1 MRGFATSL
9 LSGHDDG
16 RLAGRLAGRE
26 LPEYWQEKDRK
37 GRFSC
42 MERRGLRKH
51 ERRAST
57 Q

>member
-26 LPEYWQEKDRK
+26 LPEYWQEQDRK

-42 MERRGLRKH
+42 TEQRGLRKH
-51 ERRAST
+51 ERRA
-57 Q
+57 